1 MTESADT
8 TIDYWTKRHLFNT
21 LLHEHNMKTY
31 NSIFPMFRE
40 IAKILNKDITTLTD
54 FKYVSYN
61 SLVDNVIPIRDIILR
76 YEDII
81 LETFSI
87 KVIFKSLHMENQIIR
102 IMNKILKKLG
112 YMLCKGETTLYIKK
126 H

>member
-1 MTESADT
+1 MSDT

-21 LLHEHNMKTY
+21 LLYEHNKKIHD
-31 NSIFPMFRE
+31 SIFPMFQE

-54 FKYVSYN
+54 FKYISYN
-61 SLVDNVIPIRDIILR
+61 SLVDNVIPIRDILLR

-87 KVIFKSLHMENQIIR
+87 KIAFKSTHLENQIIT
-102 IMNKILKKLG
+102 IMNKILKKIG
-112 YMLCKGETTLYIKK
+112 YMLCKGDTTLYIKK

>member
-1 MTESADT
+1 MTDSTDT
-8 TIDYWTKRHLFNT
+8 TIDYCTKRHLFNT
-21 LLHEHNMKTY
+21 LLHEHNKKIY
-31 NSIFPMFRE
+31 DSIFPMFQE

-61 SLVDNVIPIRDIILR
+61 SLVDNVIPIRDILLR

-81 LETFSI
+81 LETFNI
-87 KVIFKSLHMENQIIR
+87 KVVFKSVHIENQIITV
-102 IMNKILKKLG
+102 MNKILKKIG